1 MTTRAVKTFAAA
13 VLLLAGGAAACT
25 DLTTYPRDRV
35 AGGNIY
41 TEPGAYRSVLAKL
54 YAGLA
59 VTGMNGE
66 GGAGNPDVAGID
78 EGFSQYVR
86 QWWQLQELPTDE
98 AVIAWGDKDLP
109 EMNSQEWGTANQFVQ
124 AMYYRIFFQVA
135 LANEFLRE
143 TTDAKLS
150 GRGQGE
156 QVRAEVAQYRAE
168 ARFLRALSYWHAID
182 LFGNVPFVVET
193 DNLGAQ
199 APPQRSR
206 AEVFQFIE
214 SELNEIRPLLP
225 AAGANQYG
233 RASQAAADM
242 VLAKLYLNAQVYTG
256 TARWADARQAAERV
270 IASGKFQLDD
280 RYQDLFL
287 ADNHTSP
294 ELVFAVPFDGR
305 NTRTYGGTT
314 FLIHA
319 SVGNQMNPS
328 DYGIGGGWWGLR
340 AKPQLVGKFP
350 GGAAS
355 ADRRANIFYT
365 NGQSLNI
372 SAVGEFSQG
381 YTAPKY
387 RNVTSTGARGSDA
400 QFADTDFPMFRLAD
414 AYLMYAEAVVRGG
427 GGNTATAVDYV
438 NLIRRRAYGNT
449 SADITAGQ
457 LTLDF
462 ILDERARELFWEA
475 HRRTDLVRFGRFTGG
490 SYVWAFKGSRTAP
503 AGTATPETRNLY
515 PIPASDL
522 AVNPNLK
529 QNPGY
534 PAD

>member
-1 MTTRAVKTFAAA
+1 MNTRAVKTVAAA
-13 VLLLAGGAAACT
+13 VLLSLGGAAACT

-35 AGGNIY
+35 AGGNIFN
-41 TEPGAYRSVLAKL
+41 EPGAYRSFLAKI

-66 GGAGNPDVAGID
+66 GGAGNGDVAGID
-78 EGFSQYVR
+78 EGFSQYIR
-86 QWWQLQELPTDE
+86 QWWQLQELPTDV

-109 EMNSQEWGTANQFVQ
+109 EMNSQEWGTANQFIQ

-150 GRGQGE
+150 ERGESE

-168 ARFLRALSYWHAID
+168 ARFLRALSYWHAVD

-193 DNLGAQ
+193 DNLGAD

-206 AEVFQFIE
+206 AEVFQFVE
-214 SELNEIRPLLP
+214 QELTAVRPLLP

-233 RASQAAADM
+233 RASQAAVDM
-242 VLAKLYLNAQVYTG
+242 VLAKLFMNAQVYSG
-256 TARWADARQAAERV
+256 TARYADARQAIERV
-270 IASGKFQLDD
+270 IATGKFQLDD

-294 ELVFAVPFDGR
+294 EIIFPVPFDGR

-340 AKPQLVGKFP
+340 AKPQLVSKFP

-365 NGQSLNI
+365 NGQTLNI
-372 SAVGEFSQG
+372 SSVGAFEQG

-387 RNVTSTGARGSDA
+387 RNVTSTGVRGSDG

-414 AYLMYAEAVVRGG
+414 AYLMYAEAALRGG
-427 GGNTATAVDYV
+427 GGSTATALDYV
-438 NLIRRRAYGNT
+438 NQIRRRAYGNT
-449 SADITAGQ
+449 SGDITAGD

-475 HRRTDLVRFGRFTGG
+475 HRRTDLVRYGRFTGG
-490 SYVWAFKGSRTAP
+490 SYLWAFKGSRQSP
-503 AGTATPETRNLY
+503 GGTASAAHLNLY

-522 AVNPNLK
+522 AVNPNLA

-534 PAD
+534 

>member
-1 MTTRAVKTFAAA
+1 MKTRLATTVAAA
-13 VLLLAGGAAACT
+13 LLTLGAASACT
-25 DLTTYPRDRV
+25 DLTTYPQSEV
-35 AGGNIY
+35 SGGNIFN
-41 TEPGAYRSVLAKL
+41 EPGAYKSFLAKL

-59 VTGMNGE
+59 VTGMQGE
-66 GGAGNPDVAGID
+66 GGAGNGDVAGID

-143 TTDAKLS
+143 TTDAKLTE
-150 GRGQGE
+150 RGESQA
-156 QVRAEVAQYRAE
+156 VRDEVAQYRAE

-182 LFGNVPFVVET
+182 LYGNIPFVVET
-193 DNLGAQ
+193 DNLGAN
-199 APPQRSR
+199 APPQRAR
-206 AEVFQFIE
+206 AEVFAFIE
-214 SELNEIRPLLP
+214 SELNAVRGELPLR
-225 AAGANQYG
+225 AQTQYG

-242 VLAKLYLNAQVYTG
+242 ALAKLYLNAQVYTG
-256 TARWADARQAAERV
+256 TARWAEARQAAERV
-270 IASGKFQLDD
+270 IAAGFTLDD
-280 RYQDLFL
+280 RYQDIFL

-294 ELVFAVPFDGR
+294 EMIFAIPFDGR
-305 NTRTYGGTT
+305 NTRTWGGTT

-319 SVGNQMNPS
+319 SIGNQMS
-328 DYGIGGGWWGLR
+328 DTDYGVSGAWWGLR
-340 AKPQLVGKFP
+340 VKPELVGKFP

-355 ADRRANIFYT
+355 ADRRANILYT

-372 SAVGEFSQG
+372 SSVGSFEQG
-381 YTAPKY
+381 FTAPKY

-400 QFADTDFPMFRLAD
+400 TFSDTDFPMFRLAD
-414 AYLMYAEAVVRGG
+414 AYLMYAEAVLRGG
-427 GGNTATAVDYV
+427 GGDAAAALGYV
-438 NLIRRRAYGNT
+438 NQIRRRAYGNT
-449 SADITAGQ
+449 SGDITAGQ

-475 HRRTDLVRFGRFTGG
+475 HRRTDLVRYGRFTGG
-490 SYVWAFKGSRTAP
+490 SYIWAFKGNRNVP
-503 AGTATPETRNLY
+503 AGTASAAHLNLY
-515 PIPASDL
+515 PIPATDL
-522 AVNPNLK
+522 ATNPNLT

-534 PAD
+534 